1 MQSNSLTQTS
11 FYEHGNTMFADT
23 FYCAVGIATGT
34 LETKVAKRND
44 YGAWG
49 LVVSLFDYV
58 DGISHQI
65 MVLSPT
71 GYAEW
76 QAQMVRPEEDVDVI
90 MAEANQQYII
100 ESASMRLVMTIP
112 ELTYLEDVAMPN
124 HIFGRV
130 RFNFDVVSK

>member
-44 YGAWG
+44 YGVWG
-49 LVVSLFDYV
+49 VTVSLFDYG

-65 MVLSPT
+65 LVLSQT

-76 QAQMVRPEEDVDVI
+76 QMQTARPEEDVMVI
-90 MAEANQQYII
+90 MAEPNQQYIV

-124 HIFGRV
+124 HIFARI
-130 RFNFDVVSK
+130 RFNFEVSSK